1 MKRFLSSYPVHH
13 FSKSNVISSNPSA
26 DASPE
31 SSSPDWLSSLWKVA
45 RPPQELFIQGKQEAL
60 DLLSRLPARGLAIVG
75 SRECQPR
82 SLQEITRALRALRGF
97 DLVIVSGLARGIDA
111 HAHSQALDLGFP
123 TVAIL
128 GCGIDG
134 SYPEEND
141 DLRHRILESGGLVVS
156 EFARDASAKPDHFI
170 RRNRLIAGW
179 SSATWIVEAGARS
192 GAINTATWAKQQDRP
207 CFVTPCYPDDPT
219 LEGNQRLLENR
230 KVNEGLVR
238 PFWSARSLGEVWLD
252 LESFFAISKKGKI
265 GPAQGMLPLPPVR
278 TARSSPAGPL
288 GPLAQEIRHEV
299 LKHSFLSGGITIEQ
313 LLNWSKDRGENP
325 ETFYQELRTAIE
337 SGELLLRG
345 SSVVVSAFSG

>member
-1 MKRFLSSYPVHH
+1 MKRFCSSYPVHH
-13 FSKSNVISSNPSA
+13 FVRSNAEA
-26 DASPE
+26 DSPLW
-31 SSSPDWLSSLWKVA
+31 PLWKVA
-45 RPPQELFIQGKQEAL
+45 RPPNELFIQGKAEAL

-82 SLQEITRALRALRGF
+82 SLHEITRALRVLRGF

-111 HAHSQALDLGFP
+111 HAHAQALDLGFP

-128 GCGIDG
+128 GCGMDW

-141 DLRHRILESGGLVVS
+141 ELRHRILDSGGLVVS
-156 EFARDASAKPDHFI
+156 EFACDAAAKPDHFI

-219 LEGNQRLLENR
+219 LEGNQRLLESR
-230 KVNEGLVR
+230 KVSEGQVR

-252 LESFFAISKKGKI
+252 LESFFAMSKKG
-265 GPAQGMLPLPPVR
+265 PRQASLPLPPVR
-278 TARSSPAGPL
+278 TQPNSRPESMAG
-288 GPLAQEIRHEV
+288 LAKEIRHEV
-299 LKHSFLSGGITIEQ
+299 LKHSFLNGGMTIEQ
-313 LLNWSKDRGENP
+313 LLQWGKNRGEKP
-325 ETFYQELRTAIE
+325 EIFYQELRTAIE
-337 SGELLLRG
+337 SGDLLLRG
-345 SSVVVSAFSG
+345 SSLIAPSL

>member
-1 MKRFLSSYPVHH
+1 MKRFCSSHPIHH
-13 FSKSNVISSNPSA
+13 FLNVPHPSHSSECPSA
-26 DASPE
+26 
-31 SSSPDWLSSLWKVA
+31 LWPLWPLWNVT
-45 RPPQELFIQGKQEAL
+45 RPPNELFIQGKAEAL

-82 SLQEITRALRALRGF
+82 SLHEITRALRALRGF

-111 HAHSQALDLGFP
+111 HAHAQALDLGFP

-128 GCGIDG
+128 GCGLDG

-141 DLRHRILESGGLVVS
+141 ELRHRILDSGGLVVS
-156 EFARDASAKPDHFI
+156 EFACDAAAKPDHFI

-192 GAINTATWAKQQDRP
+192 GAINTATWAKLQDRP

-219 LEGNQRLLENR
+219 LEGNQRLLESR
-230 KVNEGLVR
+230 KVSEGIVR

-252 LESFFAISKKGKI
+252 LESFFATSEATSKKGKRSST
-265 GPAQGMLPLPPVR
+265 QGMLPLPPVR
-278 TARSSPAGPL
+278 TQRNSRPENLADL
-288 GPLAQEIRHEV
+288 GKEIRHEV

-313 LLNWSKDRGENP
+313 LLEWGKNRGEKP
-325 ETFYQELRTAIE
+325 ENLYRELRTAME
-337 SGELLLRG
+337 SGDLLLRG
-345 SSVVVSAFSG
+345 SSLVAPSL